1 MPSIDRRKTRLDL
14 EVRNRLFVVLD
25 GGMVAI
31 VENLYGRERLF
42 LPKGRKSE
50 FGAGCARFQCKEER
64 VQKDEGTVHILLSI
78 DAVGCGC
85 GHDEAGR

>member
-1 MPSIDRRKTRLDL
+1 
-14 EVRNRLFVVLD
+14 
-25 GGMVAI
+25 MVAI

-50 FGAGCARFQCKEER
+50 FGAGCARFQCKEKREH
-64 VQKDEGTVHILLSI
+64 VQKKDEGTVHILLSI